1 MKKLLVFALVLAMVL
16 AVPTAV
22 LADAF
27 VSSPSNVDA
36 PTLGDVTAS
45 NKDWDGKIVVASFAD
60 TDTAEMTAAYDS
72 IKAAA
77 SVTALNSALP
87 SDKELAVSTLF
98 DVSATK
104 EGMGTVTIT
113 LTSDKFENFVALL
126 HFVDGKW
133 EVVDNAKVDG
143 TKLTFSVDSLSPFA
157 VVVSTDDKELP
168 PLGETLPVGI
178 IAFAVLF
185 GAAGVCFLAK
195 SKANA

>member
-45 NKDWDGKIVVASFAD
+45 NKDWDGKIVVTSFAD

-77 SVTALNSALP
+77 SVNALNSALP

-133 EVVDNAKVDG
+133 EVVDNAKANDK
-143 TKLTFSVDSLSPFA
+143 TLTFSVDSLSPFA
-157 VVVSTDDKELP
+157 VVVSTKKSP
-168 PLGETLPVGI
+168 ETGSSLPVGI

-195 SKANA
+195 SRA